1 MTSYSLEPRAK
12 ILVVNEGPIILA
24 SASPRRE
31 EILRSIG
38 LPLTIVPSGIEETQ
52 YRGGSAADYVKKL
65 AELKALEVAQRV
77 SSGLVIGADT
87 VVVIDDRILEK
98 PRDEKEA
105 QQMLSG
111 LSGRWHQV
119 LTGVCLMRS
128 PTGDRRSGCEVTR
141 VKFASMQPDE
151 VQWYVATGE
160 PMDKAGAY
168 AIQGYGAL
176 FVEQIEGDYLNVV
189 GLPLRLVY
197 RLATDLGID
206 LKRVMFRTGGEEI
219 A

>member
-1 MTSYSLEPRAK
+1 
-12 ILVVNEGPIILA
+12 VNKGPIILA

-31 EILRSIG
+31 EILRSVG
-38 LPLTIVPSGIEETQ
+38 LPLTIVPSGIDETQ
-52 YRGGSAADYVKKL
+52 HQAGSAADYVKRL
-65 AELKALEVAQRV
+65 AEVKASAVAQRIK
-77 SSGLVIGADT
+77 SGLVIGADT
-87 VVVIDDRILEK
+87 VVVINDQILEK
-98 PRDEKEA
+98 PRDESEA
-105 QQMLSG
+105 QDMLTS

-119 LTGVCLMRS
+119 LTGVCLIRAE
-128 PTGDRRSGCEVTR
+128 TGNRKSGCEVTR
-141 VKFASMQPDE
+141 VRFTSMRPDE

-176 FVEQIEGDYLNVV
+176 FIERIEGDYLNVV

-197 RLATDLGID
+197 RLATGLGVD
-206 LKRVMFRTGGEEI
+206 LKKDMSRAGGEES

>member
-1 MTSYSLEPRAK
+1 M
-12 ILVVNEGPIILA
+12 
-24 SASPRRE
+24 
-31 EILRSIG
+31 G
-38 LPLTIVPSGIEETQ
+38 LPLAIVPSGIDETQ

-65 AELKALEVAQRV
+65 AELKASEVAQRV

-87 VVVIDDRILEK
+87 VVAINDRILEK

-105 QQMLSG
+105 QHMLSD

-119 LTGVCLMRS
+119 LTGVCLIRS
-128 PTGDRRSGCEVTR
+128 ETGDQRLGCEITR
-141 VKFASMQPDE
+141 VKFAAMRLDE

-176 FVEQIEGDYLNVV
+176 FIEQIEGDYLNVV
-189 GLPLRLVY
+189 GLPLQLVY
-197 RLATDLGID
+197 RLATELGID
-206 LKRVMFRTGGEEI
+206 LKSGMFRTGGGEI
-219 A
+219 V